1 MQVTERDE
9 LKRQAALQ
17 ALVLVQSGMT
27 VGLGTG
33 STARFFV
40 AELGAQLAS
49 GGLRSVAAVPT
60 SLATANQAQ
69 ELGIPIVELTESG
82 VDLAVDGM
90 DEYDDDLNA
99 IKGLG
104 GALLREK
111 VVAAAATSFVLIG
124 DESKHV
130 GTLGDRVPVPV
141 EVVDFGWR
149 RTRQLLEGLG
159 AVATLRLV
167 DGRPFTSDNGNL
179 ILDCRFP
186 DGFGPRRLADDL
198 SRLPGVVEHGL
209 FLGMARRAFVATSS
223 GTLDLTVGSAA

>member
-1 MQVTERDE
+1 MTEQDK
-9 LKRQAALQ
+9 LKMQAAQ
-17 ALVLVQSGMT
+17 RAVTLVESGMT
-27 VGLGTG
+27 LGLGTG

-40 AELGAQLAS
+40 AELGARLAA
-49 GGLRSVAAVPT
+49 GDLTDVVAVPT
-60 SLATANQAQ
+60 SQATATQAE
-69 ELGIPIVELTESG
+69 ELGIPVVELAEGG

-90 DEYDDDLNA
+90 DEYDDALNA

-111 VVAAAATSFVLIG
+111 VVAAAAKRFVLIG

-130 GTLGDRVPVPV
+130 AQLGDKVALPV
-141 EVVDFGWR
+141 EVIGFGWR
-149 RTRQLLEGLG
+149 RTRLLLEELG

-167 DGRPFTSDNGNL
+167 DGRPFVSDNGNL

-186 DGFGPRRLADDL
+186 GGLQPQATADAL
-198 SRLPGVVEHGL
+198 SRVTGVVEHGL

-223 GTLDLTVGSAA
+223 GTLDLVVGDAA